1 MRYLVDTDWVI
12 HCLNGDARFMARFE
26 ELVYEGV
33 GVSMITLAEVYHG
46 IYLSD
51 DPEGDEGDFLRFL
64 AGCDVLGLSDGICR
78 LFGRERGRLKAG
90 GTPIGDF
97 DLLIG
102 CTAVYHGLTVL
113 TNNRRHFDRI
123 AGLEVM
129 SA

>member
-51 DPEGDEGDFLRFL
+51 DPEGEEGDFLRFL

-78 LFGRERGRLKAG
+78 LFGRERGRLKAAG
-90 GTPIGDF
+90 YSDWGFRLVDR
-97 DLLIG
+97 LY
-102 CTAVYHGLTVL
+102 CGLS
-113 TNNRRHFDRI
+113 RSDG
-123 AGLEVM
+123 AYE
-129 SA
+129 